1 MSNNVLSL
9 TITKQKT
16 TPNHFL
22 RIYMSKIFPTLLI
35 LIVPFAITYPQIS
48 FDANFESGNINTVST
63 TDSINYTVTTISDIG
78 SRWFYFRIKGVKNRF
93 IRVTI
98 TSTDVNRPMYSY
110 NNRDFTRFTASESPS
125 LRMFQK
131 TFTEDTV
138 YVAYYTPYNYSYLQE
153 RLTEWQLSPFAK
165 IDTLGLTDHGLPIQ
179 QITITD
185 PFVSDT
191 NKYKVWIHARTHPG
205 ETPSSWHFDGIVQK
219 LLSSDEVISYYRQNV
234 ILYLI
239 PFTNPDGVY
248 YGRSRTNFSGVDLE
262 SNWDKSET
270 ETSTEVKMLR
280 QQMMKINSERVL
292 SVFNNLHS
300 QAASFCTFWIHTASS
315 TSPRFYRKEY
325 QFFNLNTSDNPY
337 FDPDDYSE
345 SNLQAYFP
353 EGWLWSN
360 HGEQVMALTYETPYD
375 QYSTDVWVTNEN
387 LIEIGQRNVYAI
399 AEYLELS
406 HPKWLLLDNKNAI
419 AVGNWSSDT
428 TGLQFYSDNFL
439 TAQPGDGSS
448 TIEYTAANLES
459 GIYDVY
465 GWWSSNN
472 NYSYN
477 TRFTINADGNETV
490 IDKTQKTN
498 GGQWNF
504 LSEARLNSNGT
515 LSIKMRNNT
524 TGIVAADAFRIIY
537 KGPLSSV
544 AEELTPKD
552 FTLYQNYPNPF
563 NAQTTI
569 RFDLKSQS
577 KVQLRI
583 FNSVG
588 ELVETLVDQE
598 LGSGTHEVIFNTN
611 TTNHL
616 ASGIYYYN
624 LLIKKSSQTKG
635 MILLK

>member
-1 MSNNVLSL
+1 MVLIFIILLMFSSNSFSQ
-9 TITKQKT
+9 T
-16 TPNHFL
+16 
-22 RIYMSKIFPTLLI
+22 
-35 LIVPFAITYPQIS
+35 S

-63 TDSINYTVTTISDIG
+63 TDSINYTVTTKSDIG
-78 SRWFYFRIKGVKNRF
+78 GRWFYFRIKGVKNKF

-110 NNRDFTRFTASESPS
+110 NNRDFTRFSASESPS

-131 TFTEDTV
+131 TFSEDTV

-153 RLTEWQLSPFAK
+153 RIAEWNLNKFVTV
-165 IDTLGLTDHGLPIQ
+165 DTLGLTDRSLPIQ

-185 PFVSDT
+185 PAIPNT
-191 NKYKVWIHARTHPG
+191 NKYRVWIHARTHPG
-205 ETPSSWHFDGIVQK
+205 ETPSSWHFDGLVQK
-219 LLSSDEVISYYRQNV
+219 LLSSDEVISFYRQN
-234 ILYLI
+234 IIFYLI

-248 YGRSRTNFSGVDLE
+248 YGRSRTNYNGVDIE
-262 SNWDKSET
+262 SNWDKSEL
-270 ETSTEVKMLR
+270 ETSTEVKILR
-280 QQMMKINSERVL
+280 QRMSQINSEKVL

-300 QAASFCTFWIHTASS
+300 QAAPYCTFWIHTPGS
-315 TSPRFYRKEY
+315 TTPRFYRKEY
-325 QFFNLNTSDNPY
+325 QFSNLNTSDNPY
-337 FDPDDYSE
+337 FDPGDYEE
-345 SNLQAYFP
+345 SNLASRYP
-353 EGWLWSN
+353 EGWLWGN

-375 QYSTDVWVTNEN
+375 KYSTGEWVSNSN
-387 LIEIGQRNVYAI
+387 LMELGYRNVYAI

-406 HPKWLLLDNKNAI
+406 HPKWYILDNKNA
-419 AVGNWSSDT
+419 VTTGNWDIDT
-428 TGLQFYSDNFL
+428 TGLQFFSDNCF
-439 TAQPGDGSS
+439 TAQTGDGTS
-448 TIEYTAANLES
+448 TIEYTATDLVP

-465 GWWSSNN
+465 GWWPSSN

-477 TRFTINADGNETV
+477 TRFTINSDGNETV

-515 LSIKMRNNT
+515 ISIKMSNNT

-569 RFDLKSQS
+569 RFSLKDQAEV
-577 KVQLRI
+577 KLRI

-588 ELVETLVDQE
+588 ELVDTLIDQE
-598 LGSGTHEVIFNTN
+598 LGMGNHEIIFDTHQKKN
-611 TTNHL
+611 L
-616 ASGIYYYN
+616 SSGIYYYN
-624 LLIKKSSQTKG
+624 LLTAKSSQTKG
-635 MILLK
+635 MILMK